1 MRRSITSLI
10 CGLIGSLFSLFWG
23 FVCGITGN
31 ALSIITAGANVLNIL
46 GWVAFLGAIA
56 GIVGASLCV
65 KQARKGAICLSAA
78 TALCGALQIY
88 LFAHAVGSE
97 MLMTSIIVFLL
108 PTVLLIVAAVFGFLA
123 KERATGAQA
132 QQTNA
137 QQKTLEEE
145 LSELKGMLDKG
156 LINEDEFAEAKKAIL
171 AKHTK

>member
-1 MRRSITSLI
+1 MKRSITSLI

-31 ALSIITAGANVLNIL
+31 ALSIIAAEANVLNIL
-46 GWVAFLGAIA
+46 GWLAFLGAIA

-88 LFAHAVGSE
+88 LFAHAVGSA

-108 PTVLLIVAAVFGFLA
+108 PTILLLVAAIFGFLA
-123 KERATGAQA
+123 KEKAGSQQQA
-132 QQTNA
+132 PVQT
-137 QQKTLEEE
+137 KTMEQE

-156 LINEDEFAEAKKAIL
+156 LITEDEFVETKKSIL
-171 AKHTK
+171 IKYTK